1 MSNIPTSDRRQEDE
15 IVAEQFEGLD
25 NDLMDVGKV
34 TDGPAEVNGT
44 DEGSGKPRDETNR
57 P

>member
-1 MSNIPTSDRRQEDE
+1 MSNITTNDRRHEDE

-34 TDGPAEVNGT
+34 TDGPAEANQR
-44 DEGSGKPRDETNR
+44 DEGSGPPRDKDIS

>member
-44 DEGSGKPRDETNR
+44 DEGSGKPRDEINR